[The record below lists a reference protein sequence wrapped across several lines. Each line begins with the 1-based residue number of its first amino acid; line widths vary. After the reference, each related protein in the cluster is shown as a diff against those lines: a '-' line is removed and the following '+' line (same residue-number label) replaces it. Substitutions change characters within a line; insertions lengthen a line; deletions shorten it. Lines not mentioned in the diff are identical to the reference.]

1 MSAPEQPKAPELNL
15 PELTVTDHYIGILKL
30 ALEYNATIVNIGTQ
44 VLAMDSSGHNR
55 KTLRWAQEEMKKITT
70 RYTANLDDANRKL
83 MLQFL
88 PKEAAK
94 EAKDNDGSES

>member
-1 MSAPEQPKAPELNL
+1 MSAPEQPKAPEIKL

-44 VLAMDSSGHNR
+44 VLAMDSSGHNK
-55 KTLRWAQEEMKKITT
+55 KTLRWAQQEMKTITQ

-83 MLQFL
+83 LLQFL
-88 PKEAAK
+88 PQDAK
-94 EAKDNDGSES
+94 KAEENEHQPN